1 MWNIVR
7 LYGRA
12 LVTYKS
18 APGAVGMR
26 LVPDLATS
34 LGRVSDNGLTWTY
47 HLKPGIKFE
56 DGSTVTS
63 RDVKY
68 AVERSYAKDVLPN
81 GPSYFTV
88 LLNDPGYRGPYKDTT
103 PGRLGL
109 TSVGTPD
116 PATIVFHLQRPF
128 ADFDY
133 VAALPQTVPVPPGKD
148 TGANYQLHPVSTGPY
163 QFQNY
168 QLDKQF
174 TLVKN
179 PNWTPATDP
188 NRKQLAAKIVFT

>member
-1 MWNIVR
+1 MKRGRAIPLAAGGVAAALALAACSSSRAGPEGTSAGYNAALGAVVNPSSRAGGTIVFDNSSGVPDSTDPGNTYYANMWNIVR

-18 APGAVGMR
+18 APGTAGMR

-68 AVERSYAKDVLPN
+68 AVERTYAKDVLPN
-81 GPSYFTV
+81 GPSYFTA
-88 LLNDPGYRGPYKDTT
+88 LLTDPGYPGPTRT
-103 PGRLGL
+103 RR
-109 TSVGTPD
+109 
-116 PATIVFHLQRPF
+116 PAGW
-128 ADFDY
+128 A
-133 VAALPQTVPVPPGKD
+133 
-148 TGANYQLHPVSTGPY
+148 
-163 QFQNY
+163 
-168 QLDKQF
+168 
-174 TLVKN
+174 
-179 PNWTPATDP
+179 
-188 NRKQLAAKIVFT
+188 